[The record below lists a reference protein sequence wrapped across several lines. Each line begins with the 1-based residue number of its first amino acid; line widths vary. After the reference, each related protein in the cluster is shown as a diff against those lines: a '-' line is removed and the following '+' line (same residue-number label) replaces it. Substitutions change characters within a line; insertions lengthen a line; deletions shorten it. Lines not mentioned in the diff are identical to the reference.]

1 MVIANKVPILVLFVD
16 TVYRA
21 PSYIINGLDIEDI
34 DIIPSETNGST
45 PPIPPQPPH
54 PPYFQA
60 PPTLPTDQPP
70 PPPLPSAQVQTYSQP
85 LSQLSSNQFSRPATA
100 VHSPQIPATSGQ
112 FIDPAIISISRKPEA
127 NATPTAQ
134 ASITNSKNK
143 PNKPSYSTP
152 PRMATAG
159 SSIASAAAAIRPP
172 NPPALKRNSSSQGVS
187 VAPISTLAAPTSSGS
202 HPLSAS
208 AATDPSRP
216 VGLGHSLPVR
226 GPVSAS
232 LLQLPFGDL
241 SLRGDAAAESSA
253 FDETDDAASNVAMP
267 PTPYARPPF
276 SGRRPRRGKAQTR
289 GNEQRPPLEPTAPEE
304 LTQKD
309 ALSHGIFGGLI
320 PQATS
325 SGGAGLPQPG
335 AINFDKRRRQRRRE
349 RRNDGNS
356 NAEEEG
362 WATEDVNDYKARE
375 FDFQGNLDRFDKEG
389 LFNRMKVIC

>member
-1 MVIANKVPILVLFVD
+1 VPILVLFVD
-16 TVYRA
+16 TGHRA
-21 PSYIINGLDIEDI
+21 PSYTINGLDIEDI

-45 PPIPPQPPH
+45 PPAPPQPPH

-60 PPTLPTDQPP
+60 PPTLPIIQPP
-70 PPPLPSAQVQTYSQP
+70 PPPLPPAQAQTYSQP
-85 LSQLSSNQFSRPATA
+85 LSQLPSNQFSRPATA

-112 FIDPAIISISRKPEA
+112 FIDPAIISISQKPEA
-127 NATPTAQ
+127 NAAPNAQ
-134 ASITNSKNK
+134 ASIPNAK
-143 PNKPSYSTP
+143 NKPSYSTP

-187 VAPISTLAAPTSSGS
+187 VAPINTLAVPTSLGP

-208 AATDPSRP
+208 AAPDPSRP

-232 LLQLPFGDL
+232 VLQVPFRDL
-241 SLRGDAAAESSA
+241 SLRGDAALESSA

-276 SGRRPRRGKAQTR
+276 SRRRSRRGKAQTR
-289 GNEQRPPLEPTAPEE
+289 SNEQCPPLEPTAPEE

-309 ALSHGIFGGLI
+309 TLSHGIFGGPI
-320 PQATS
+320 PQAVS
-325 SGGAGLPQPG
+325 SGGAGLLQPG
-335 AINFDKRRRQRRRE
+335 AINPDKRRRQRRRE